1 MLEHF
6 IYELASPLGTDEIKE
21 KQMKKGMKNL
31 SELLLNSGE
40 DGVSVTK
47 VKFPASEPTQV
58 NAFMKRTRKTPFIY
72 HPKKD
77 VYRFH
82 DVFVE
87 RAARKW
93 EEERNE
99 LEAMEELKNQRW
111 WKRSKSG
118 RKGAGGGGR
127 VEDLP

>member
-1 MLEHF
+1 MFL
-6 IYELASPLGTDEIKE
+6 YLAISVFQNI
-21 KQMKKGMKNL
+21 
-31 SELLLNSGE
+31 LLTL
-40 DGVSVTK
+40 T
-47 VKFPASEPTQV
+47 P
-58 NAFMKRTRKTPFIY
+58 KTNYHYSNKSPFIY

-87 RAARKW
+87 RAAKKW
-93 EEERNE
+93 EKERKE

>member
-1 MLEHF
+1 
-6 IYELASPLGTDEIKE
+6 
-21 KQMKKGMKNL
+21 MKKGMKNL
-31 SELLLNSGE
+31 SELLLNSGK
-40 DGVSVTK
+40 GSVSVSE

-87 RAARKW
+87 RAAWDPCRGK
-93 EEERNE
+93 
-99 LEAMEELKNQRW
+99 RW
-111 WKRSKSG
+111 DAAVALTLS
-118 RKGAGGGGR
+118 
-127 VEDLP
+127 